1 MPRTK
6 GAVKPLRTHRKYY
19 VPNTH
24 PQRCA
29 GWGYFNQ
36 GLFRSIRTSGGRR
49 YGEDEIALLE
59 CILDQI
65 EADGLTKIEVVI
77 NYSRLKK
84 SVCYSTTVET
94 LRMHGQRVPG
104 QSGWERSMARTRW
117 SIDGDAPTAQPE
129 ETPAAPAAAQMS
141 LF

>member
-1 MPRTK
+1 MPRTY
-6 GAVKPLRTHRKYY
+6 GAVKPLRTHKKYY
-19 VPNTH
+19 VPNTR

-36 GLFRSIRTSGGRR
+36 CLFRSIRTSGGRR
-49 YGEDEIALLE
+49 YGEDEIAVLE
-59 CILDQI
+59 YILDQL

-77 NYSRLKK
+77 NYSRLQK

-94 LRMHGQRVPG
+94 LRKHGQRVPG
-104 QSGWERSMARTRW
+104 QSGWEFSMARTMW
-117 SIDGDAPTAQPE
+117 CIDGQAPTNETEA
-129 ETPAAPAAAQMS
+129 TPATDAEQMS

>member
-1 MPRTK
+1 
-6 GAVKPLRTHRKYY
+6 Y
-19 VPNTH
+19 VPNTY

-49 YGEDEIALLE
+49 YGEDEIAVLE
-59 CILDQI
+59 YIVNEI

-77 NYSRLKK
+77 NYSRLQK

-94 LRMHGQRVPG
+94 LRKYGQYVPG
-104 QSGWERSMARTRW
+104 QSGWEFSMARTMW
-117 SIDGDAPTAQPE
+117 SVNGQEPDNTIE
-129 ETPAAPAAAQMS
+129 KTPAAPVAEQMS